1 MKSLGRAA
9 AVLLFGVL
17 VETGAIVA
25 AQEPGR
31 TIEIHAKRFSFSP
44 AEITLKKG
52 ETVKLV
58 ITSDDVTHS
67 LVIPD
72 LHVNELVTKG
82 QPAEVTLT
90 PDKVGDFQG
99 RCGHF
104 CGNGHGNMKFIAH
117 VKANR

>member
-52 ETVKLV
+52 ETVKLEHFSHRC
-58 ITSDDVTHS
+58 T
-67 LVIPD
+67 PY
-72 LHVNELVTKG
+72 
-82 QPAEVTLT
+82 PANLN
-90 PDKVGDFQG
+90 Q
-99 RCGHF
+99 
-104 CGNGHGNMKFIAH
+104 A
-117 VKANR
+117 